1 MAGEQKRFARFF
13 FYLRNLRE
21 AALHTGARAEEAED
35 RGLELLHSAETEAE
49 LKKLEEADSD
59 TLSYVKR
66 GLNRIAFGAVND
78 AVKLVFDAENM
89 TARDIMG
96 MDLFNVSEIK
106 ISGKNVLE
114 IKFFDRQKALE
125 NLGNLRLSLT
135 AAVSR
140 SDLSRAF
147 TAGTVIACENNKA
160 VGKSEVCFQMVDGT
174 GA

>member
-1 MAGEQKRFARFF
+1 
-13 FYLRNLRE
+13 
-21 AALHTGARAEEAED
+21 
-35 RGLELLHSAETEAE
+35 
-49 LKKLEEADSD
+49 
-59 TLSYVKR
+59 
-66 GLNRIAFGAVND
+66 
-78 AVKLVFDAENM
+78 M

-114 IKFFDRQKALE
+114 IKFLTGRKPWKS
-125 NLGNLRLSLT
+125 LGSLRLSLT
-135 AAVSR
+135 AAVSL